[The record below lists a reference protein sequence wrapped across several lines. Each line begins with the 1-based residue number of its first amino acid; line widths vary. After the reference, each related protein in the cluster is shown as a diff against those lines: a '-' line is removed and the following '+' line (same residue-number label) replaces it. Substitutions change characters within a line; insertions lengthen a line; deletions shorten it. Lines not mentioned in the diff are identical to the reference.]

1 MLPFAK
7 FADLAAKSQ
16 AESSSLLAASRASVV
31 GGSSSDGVQAG
42 ADSFPPVFRPM
53 FPPGGLFPGADT
65 ALIYRGLGE
74 FPLAPT
80 GLPAFCKSLY
90 VHISYKYFIKLGKCI
105 GKHMVKVLIV
115 HKNYEGF

>member
-7 FADLAAKSQ
+7 FADLAAKSS
-16 AESSSLLAASRASVV
+16 AESSGLLASRSSVV
-31 GGSSSDGVQAG
+31 SGSSTDGASAA

-80 GLPAFCKSLY
+80 GLPAFCKFYPFFL
-90 VHISYKYFIKLGKCI
+90 INILRKWKQKLITTIILLG
-105 GKHMVKVLIV
+105 
-115 HKNYEGF
+115 